1 MPATPSAAPA
11 PVTVTVTGPE
21 PVTEPAT
28 RPATSIAE
36 ARPGRHRSG
45 VARVV
50 AVIPAHDEEAQIAET
65 IAALRRQDRPVDE
78 VIVVADN
85 CTDGTAAN
93 ARTAGA
99 TVRASEGNEHK
110 KAGALN
116 QTLSW
121 LLPQLDEDDV
131 ILVQDADST
140 LDPQFVSTA
149 LHHLERGYGG
159 VGGVFRGGPGGGF
172 VGHLQRNEY
181 ARYARDVHR
190 LRGKCLVLTGT
201 AAMFLVSTLRDV
213 SAARLAGRLP
223 AGNGTGGIY
232 DTTVL
237 TEDNELTF
245 ALLHLG
251 HKVISPSA
259 CTLET
264 EVMTSWRTLWTQRL
278 RWKRG
283 AVENCF
289 QYGFTRV
296 TWRYWGRQA
305 LTLAGVLVS
314 LIYLATILVA
324 LCTHSVHLNPWWL
337 AISGVFVVERVVT
350 VRYRGWRRMLLAA
363 AMYEL
368 VLDYFLQACHA
379 KAYADALLRTRK
391 SW

>member
-1 MPATPSAAPA
+1 MSAPTLA
-11 PVTVTVTGPE
+11 E
-21 PVTEPAT
+21 P
-28 RPATSIAE
+28 
-36 ARPGRHRSG
+36 RPGRHRSG
-45 VARVV
+45 GVRVV
-50 AVIPAHDEEAQIAET
+50 ALIPAHDEEAQIAAT
-65 IAALRRQDRPVDE
+65 IAGLRAQERPVDE
-78 VIVVADN
+78 IVVVTDN
-85 CTDGTAAN
+85 CADDTAAV
-93 ARTAGA
+93 ALAAGA
-99 TVRASEGNEHK
+99 KVRASVGNRHK

-116 QTLSW
+116 QALAW
-121 LLPQLDEDDV
+121 LLPRLDEDDV

-140 LDPQFVSTA
+140 LDPQFVRVA
-149 LHHLERGYGG
+149 LGHVERGYGG

-201 AAMFLVSTLRDV
+201 AAMFRVGTLREV
-213 SAARLAGRLP
+213 SAARLAGPLP
-223 AGNGTGGIY
+223 AGDGAGGIY

-251 HKVISPSA
+251 HRVISPAA

-264 EVMTSWRTLWTQRL
+264 EVMTTWRELWLQHL

-283 AVENCF
+283 AVENCV
-289 QYGFTRV
+289 QYGLTRI
-296 TWRYWGRQA
+296 TWRYWGRQL

-314 LIYLATILVA
+314 LAYLATIVVA
-324 LCTHSVHLNPWWL
+324 LGHGGLHLQPLWL
-337 AISGVFVVERVVT
+337 GISGIFVVERVVT

-363 AMYEL
+363 SMYEL